1 MKTTLKRSFALILS
15 VLLLALSL
23 AACGRTEADPAP
35 VSAESA
41 SAAAE
46 SAPEAPE
53 LPAGSAFE
61 AAEDPAESTPESYTV
76 AIRDIRKHGN
86 VILDTDFDTM
96 NAHGM
101 EIGDIITATVGEK
114 SFCLPIGTAHAD
126 VDSGSMLCRFDT
138 EDNEV
143 SLAINMGSFASE
155 AGIGEKVSI
164 EEEPGYRW
172 DVAIG
177 EVTLSLKE
185 KQGYR
190 AEYDAR
196 NLTRTNERADYP
208 ALTDEE
214 FSNFRAV
221 AAAGIREDWLYRSS
235 TPIEPALGRNEYA
248 MAAME
253 KAGIRAVINLDDSAD
268 EMQSYPAY
276 PGSWYSRCAVV
287 NPEMTYDFGT
297 GEFAGKVKQSVLFL
311 LENDGPFLIHC
322 KEGKDRTGILCAILE
337 CFAGASAE
345 EVTGDY
351 MLTYANFYGILP
363 GDGAYDVILSNNLVK
378 TLCGLYGIDS
388 LNGTDLQKEAA
399 DYLLSTGL
407 DETQLHQLAAKL
419 GA

>member
-1 MKTTLKRSFALILS
+1 MKTTLKRSFALLLS

-23 AACGRTEADPAP
+23 AACGRTEANPAP
-35 VSAESA
+35 ASAA
-41 SAAAE
+41 PAAAE
-46 SAPEAPE
+46 SAPETSE
-53 LPAGSAFE
+53 IPAESAFE

-114 SFCLPIGTAHAD
+114 SYDIPIGTAHAD

-322 KEGKDRTGILCAILE
+322 KEGKDRTGILYAILE

-388 LNGTDLQKEAA
+388 LDGTDLQKEAA

>member
-1 MKTTLKRSFALILS
+1 MNTTLKRSFALALS
-15 VLLLALSL
+15 VLLTLSL

-35 VSAESA
+35 ASAEPV
-41 SAAAE
+41 AAE
-46 SAPEAPE
+46 SAPETSGS
-53 LPAGSAFE
+53 PAEASSEVAE
-61 AAEDPAESTPESYTV
+61 NAAESAPESYTV

-86 VILDTDFDTM
+86 VILDTDFDAM

-114 SFCLPIGTAHAD
+114 SFCLPIGTAHSD

-221 AAAGIREDWLYRSS
+221 AATGIREDWLYRSS

-253 KAGIRAVINLDDSAD
+253 KAGIRAVINLDDSVD
-268 EMQSYPAY
+268 EMKSYPAY

-388 LNGTDLQKEAA
+388 LDGTDLQKEAA
-399 DYLLSTGL
+399 DYLLSTCRRLSSL
-407 DETQLHQLAAKL
+407 DRA
-419 GA
+419 

>member
-35 VSAESA
+35 A
-41 SAAAE
+41 STEPVAAE
-46 SAPEAPE
+46 SAPETSGS
-53 LPAGSAFE
+53 PAE
-61 AAEDPAESTPESYTV
+61 ASSEVAENAAESTPESYTV

-388 LNGTDLQKEAA
+388 LDGTDLQKEAA

-407 DETQLHQLAAKL
+407 DEIQLHQLAAKL

>member
-1 MKTTLKRSFALILS
+1 MNTTLKRSFALALS
-15 VLLLALSL
+15 VLLTLSL

-35 VSAESA
+35 ASAEPV
-41 SAAAE
+41 AAE
-46 SAPEAPE
+46 SAPETSGS
-53 LPAGSAFE
+53 PAEASSEVAE
-61 AAEDPAESTPESYTV
+61 NAAESAPESYTV

-86 VILDTDFDTM
+86 VILDTDFDAM

-114 SFCLPIGTAHAD
+114 SFCLPIGTAHSD

-208 ALTDEE
+208 ALSDEE

-221 AAAGIREDWLYRSS
+221 AATGIREDWLYRSS

-253 KAGIRAVINLDDSAD
+253 KAGIRAVINLDDSVD
-268 EMQSYPAY
+268 EMKSYPTY
-276 PGSWYSRCAVV
+276 PGSCYSHCAII

-297 GEFAGKVKQSVLFL
+297 E
-311 LENDGPFLIHC
+311 
-322 KEGKDRTGILCAILE
+322 
-337 CFAGASAE
+337 
-345 EVTGDY
+345 
-351 MLTYANFYGILP
+351 
-363 GDGAYDVILSNNLVK
+363 
-378 TLCGLYGIDS
+378 
-388 LNGTDLQKEAA
+388 
-399 DYLLSTGL
+399 
-407 DETQLHQLAAKL
+407 
-419 GA
+419 

>member
-1 MKTTLKRSFALILS
+1 MKTTLKRFFALLLS

-23 AACGRTEADPAP
+23 AACGRTEANPAP
-35 VSAESA
+35 ASAA
-41 SAAAE
+41 PAAAE
-46 SAPEAPE
+46 SAPETSE
-53 LPAGSAFE
+53 IPAGSAFE

-114 SFCLPIGTAHAD
+114 SYDIPIGTAHAD

-297 GEFAGKVKQSVLFL
+297 EEFAGKVKQSVLFL

-388 LNGTDLQKEAA
+388 LDGTDLQKEAA

>member
-1 MKTTLKRSFALILS
+1 MKTTLKRFFALLLS

-23 AACGRTEADPAP
+23 AACGRTEANPAP
-35 VSAESA
+35 ASAA
-41 SAAAE
+41 PAAAE
-46 SAPEAPE
+46 SAPETSE
-53 LPAGSAFE
+53 IPAGSAFE

-114 SFCLPIGTAHAD
+114 SFCLPIGAAHAD

-388 LNGTDLQKEAA
+388 LDGTDLQKEAA

>member
-1 MKTTLKRSFALILS
+1 MKTTLKRFFALLLS

-23 AACGRTEADPAP
+23 AACGRTEANPAP
-35 VSAESA
+35 ASAA
-41 SAAAE
+41 PAAAE
-46 SAPEAPE
+46 SAPETSE
-53 LPAGSAFE
+53 IPAGSAFE

-126 VDSGSMLCRFDT
+126 VDTGSMLCRFDT

-155 AGIGEKVSI
+155 AGVGEKHSI
-164 EEEPGYRW
+164 EEAPGYRW
-172 DVAIG
+172 DVYIG
-177 EVTLSLKE
+177 EVTLALKE

-221 AAAGIREDWLYRSS
+221 AATGIREDWLYRSS

-253 KAGIRAVINLDDSAD
+253 KAGIRAVINLDDSVD
-268 EMQSYPAY
+268 EMKSYPAY

-388 LNGTDLQKEAA
+388 LDGTDLQKEAA

>member
-1 MKTTLKRSFALILS
+1 MKTTLKRFFALLLS

-23 AACGRTEADPAP
+23 AACGRTEANPAP
-35 VSAESA
+35 ASAA
-41 SAAAE
+41 PAAAE
-46 SAPEAPE
+46 SAPETSE
-53 LPAGSAFE
+53 IPAGSAFE

-86 VILDTDFDTM
+86 VILDTDFETM

-126 VDSGSMLCRFDT
+126 VDTGSMLCRFDT

-155 AGIGEKVSI
+155 AGVGEKHSI
-164 EEEPGYRW
+164 EEAPGYRW
-172 DVAIG
+172 DVYIG
-177 EVTLSLKE
+177 EVTLALKE

-221 AAAGIREDWLYRSS
+221 AATGIREDWLYRSS
-235 TPIEPALGRNEYA
+235 TPIEPALGRNEYV

-253 KAGIRAVINLDDSAD
+253 KAGIRAVINLDDSVD
-268 EMQSYPAY
+268 EMKSYPAY

-388 LNGTDLQKEAA
+388 LDGTDLQKEAA
-399 DYLLSTGL
+399 DYLLSTCRRLSSL
-407 DETQLHQLAAKL
+407 DRA
-419 GA
+419 

>member
-1 MKTTLKRSFALILS
+1 MKTTLKRFFALLLS

-23 AACGRTEADPAP
+23 AACGRTEANPAP
-35 VSAESA
+35 ASAA
-41 SAAAE
+41 PAAAE
-46 SAPEAPE
+46 SAPETSE
-53 LPAGSAFE
+53 IPAGSTFE
-61 AAEDPAESTPESYTV
+61 AAEDSAESAPESYTV

-114 SFCLPIGTAHAD
+114 SYDIPIGTAHAD

-388 LNGTDLQKEAA
+388 LDGTDLQKEAA

>member
-1 MKTTLKRSFALILS
+1 MKTTLKRFFALLLS

-23 AACGRTEADPAP
+23 AACGRTEANPAP
-35 VSAESA
+35 ASAA
-41 SAAAE
+41 PAAAE
-46 SAPEAPE
+46 SAPETSE
-53 LPAGSAFE
+53 IPAGSAFE

-76 AIRDIRKHGN
+76 AIRDIRKNGN

-388 LNGTDLQKEAA
+388 LDGTDLQKEAA

>member
-1 MKTTLKRSFALILS
+1 MKTTLKRFFALLLS

-23 AACGRTEADPAP
+23 AACGRTEANPAP
-35 VSAESA
+35 ASAA
-41 SAAAE
+41 PAAAE
-46 SAPEAPE
+46 SAPETSE
-53 LPAGSAFE
+53 IPAGSAFE

-86 VILDTDFDTM
+86 VILDTDFETM

-155 AGIGEKVSI
+155 AGVGEKHSI
-164 EEEPGYRW
+164 EEAPGYRW
-172 DVAIG
+172 DVYIG
-177 EVTLSLKE
+177 EVTLALKE

-221 AAAGIREDWLYRSS
+221 AATGIREDWLYRSS

-253 KAGIRAVINLDDSAD
+253 KAGIRAVINLDDSVD
-268 EMQSYPAY
+268 EMKSYPAY

-388 LNGTDLQKEAA
+388 LDGTDLQKEAA

>member
-1 MKTTLKRSFALILS
+1 MKTTLKRFFALLLS

-23 AACGRTEADPAP
+23 AACGRTEANPAP
-35 VSAESA
+35 ASAA
-41 SAAAE
+41 PAAAE
-46 SAPEAPE
+46 SAPETSE
-53 LPAGSAFE
+53 IPAGSAFE

-86 VILDTDFDTM
+86 VILDTDFETM

-126 VDSGSMLCRFDT
+126 VDTGSMLCRFDT

-155 AGIGEKVSI
+155 AGVGEKHSI
-164 EEEPGYRW
+164 EEAPGYRW
-172 DVAIG
+172 DVYIG
-177 EVTLSLKE
+177 EVTLALKE

-221 AAAGIREDWLYRSS
+221 AATGIREDWLYRSS

-253 KAGIRAVINLDDSAD
+253 KAGIRAVINLDDSVD
-268 EMQSYPAY
+268 EMKSYPAY

-388 LNGTDLQKEAA
+388 LDGTDLQKEAA
-399 DYLLSTGL
+399 DYLLSTCRRLSSL
-407 DETQLHQLAAKL
+407 DRA
-419 GA
+419 

>member
-35 VSAESA
+35 A
-41 SAAAE
+41 STEPVAAE
-46 SAPEAPE
+46 SAPETSGS
-53 LPAGSAFE
+53 PAE
-61 AAEDPAESTPESYTV
+61 ASSEVAENAAESTPESYTV

-297 GEFAGKVKQSVLFL
+297 EEFAGKVKESVLFL

-388 LNGTDLQKEAA
+388 LDGTDLQKEAA

-407 DETQLHQLAAKL
+407 DEIQLHQLAAKL

>member
-1 MKTTLKRSFALILS
+1 MKTTLKRFFALLLS

-23 AACGRTEADPAP
+23 AACGRTEANPAP
-35 VSAESA
+35 ASAA
-41 SAAAE
+41 PAAAE
-46 SAPEAPE
+46 SAPETSE
-53 LPAGSAFE
+53 IPAGSAFE

-86 VILDTDFDTM
+86 VILDTDFETM

-126 VDSGSMLCRFDT
+126 VDTGSMLCRFDT

-155 AGIGEKVSI
+155 AGVGEKHSI
-164 EEEPGYRW
+164 EEAPGYRW
-172 DVAIG
+172 DVYIG
-177 EVTLSLKE
+177 EVTLALKE

-221 AAAGIREDWLYRSS
+221 AATGIREDWLYRSS

-253 KAGIRAVINLDDSAD
+253 KAGIRAVINLDDSVD
-268 EMQSYPAY
+268 EMKSYPTY

-297 GEFAGKVKQSVLFL
+297 EEFAGKVKESVLFL

-345 EVTGDY
+345 EVMADY
-351 MLTYANFYGILP
+351 MLTYTNFYGILP
-363 GDGAYDVILSNNLVK
+363 GDGAYDVILNNNLVK
-378 TLCGLYGIDS
+378 TLCGLYALDTLSGA
-388 LNGTDLQKEAA
+388 DLQKEAA
-399 DYLLSTGL
+399 DYLLSIGL
-407 DETQLHQLAAKL
+407 DEGQRRQLAAKL
-419 GA
+419 DA

>member
-1 MKTTLKRSFALILS
+1 MNTTLKRSFALALS
-15 VLLLALSL
+15 VLLTLSL

-35 VSAESA
+35 ASAEPV
-41 SAAAE
+41 AAE
-46 SAPEAPE
+46 SAPETSGS
-53 LPAGSAFE
+53 PAEASSEVAE
-61 AAEDPAESTPESYTV
+61 NAAESAPESYTV

-86 VILDTDFDTM
+86 VILDTDFDAM

-114 SFCLPIGTAHAD
+114 SFSLPIGTAHAD
-126 VDSGSMLCRFDT
+126 VDTGSMLCRFDT

-155 AGIGEKVSI
+155 AGIGEKHSI

-172 DVAIG
+172 DVYIG
-177 EVTLSLKE
+177 EVTLALKE

-221 AAAGIREDWLYRSS
+221 AATGIREDWLYRSS

-253 KAGIRAVINLDDSAD
+253 KAGIRAVINLDDSVD
-268 EMQSYPAY
+268 EMKSYPTY
-276 PGSWYSRCAVV
+276 PGSCYSRCAVV

-297 GEFAGKVKQSVLFL
+297 EEFAGKVKESVLFL

-345 EVTGDY
+345 EVTADY

-363 GDGAYDVILSNNLVK
+363 GDGAYDVILNNNLVK
-378 TLCGLYGIDS
+378 TLCGLYALDTLSGA
-388 LNGTDLQKEAA
+388 DLQKEAA
-399 DYLLSTGL
+399 DYLLSIGL
-407 DETQLHQLAAKL
+407 DEGQLCQLAAKL

>member
-1 MKTTLKRSFALILS
+1 MKTTLKRFFALLLS

-23 AACGRTEADPAP
+23 AACGRTEANPAP
-35 VSAESA
+35 ASAA
-41 SAAAE
+41 PAAAE
-46 SAPEAPE
+46 SAPETSE
-53 LPAGSAFE
+53 IPAESAFE

-114 SFCLPIGTAHAD
+114 SYDIPIGTAHAD

-388 LNGTDLQKEAA
+388 LDGADLQKEAA

>member
-1 MKTTLKRSFALILS
+1 MKTTLKRFFALLLS

-23 AACGRTEADPAP
+23 AACGRTEANPAP
-35 VSAESA
+35 ASAA
-41 SAAAE
+41 PAAAE
-46 SAPEAPE
+46 SAPETSE
-53 LPAGSAFE
+53 IPAGSAFE

-114 SFCLPIGTAHAD
+114 SYDIPIGTAHAD
-126 VDSGSMLCRFDT
+126 VDTGSMLCRFDT

-297 GEFAGKVKQSVLFL
+297 EEFAGKVKQSVLFL

-388 LNGTDLQKEAA
+388 LDGTDLQKEAA

>member
-1 MKTTLKRSFALILS
+1 MNTTLKRSFALILS

-23 AACGRTEADPAP
+23 AACGRTEANPAP
-35 VSAESA
+35 VSAA
-41 SAAAE
+41 PAAAE
-46 SAPEAPE
+46 SAPETTESPSE
-53 LPAGSAFE
+53 TVSESAE
-61 AAEDPAESTPESYTV
+61 SAAESAPESYTV

-86 VILDTDFDTM
+86 VILDTDFETM

-101 EIGDIITATVGEK
+101 EIGDIITVSVGDRM
-114 SFCLPIGTAHAD
+114 FDIPIGTAHSD
-126 VDSGSMLCRFDT
+126 VDTGSLLCRFDT

-155 AGIGEKVSI
+155 AGIGEKQTI
-164 EEEPGYRW
+164 EDEPGYRW

-177 EVTLSLKE
+177 EVSLALKE

-214 FSNFRAV
+214 FANFRAV
-221 AAAGIREDWLYRSS
+221 AAAGIKEAWLYRSS

-253 KAGIRAVINLDDSAD
+253 KAGVRAVINLDDSVD
-268 EMQSYPAY
+268 EMKSYPTY
-276 PGSWYSRCAVV
+276 PGSYYSRCAVV

-297 GEFAGKVKQSVLFL
+297 EEFAGKVKESVLFL

-351 MLTYANFYGILP
+351 MLTYASFYGILP
-363 GDGAYDVILSNNLVK
+363 GDGAYDVILGNNLVK
-378 TLCGLYGIDS
+378 TLCGLYALDTLDGA
-388 LNGTDLQKEAA
+388 DLQKEAA
-399 DYLLSTGL
+399 EYLLSIGL
-407 DETQLHQLAAKL
+407 DEGQLSQLAAKL

>member
-1 MKTTLKRSFALILS
+1 MNTTLKRSFALALS
-15 VLLLALSL
+15 VLLTLSL

-35 VSAESA
+35 ALAEPV
-41 SAAAE
+41 AAE
-46 SAPEAPE
+46 SAPETSGSPAEASSEVAENAAESAPE
-53 LPAGSAFE
+53 G
-61 AAEDPAESTPESYTV
+61 YTV

-86 VILDTDFDTM
+86 VILDTDFDAM

-114 SFCLPIGTAHAD
+114 SFSLPIGTAHSD
-126 VDSGSMLCRFDT
+126 VDTGSMLCRFDI

-164 EEEPGYRW
+164 EEEPGYR
-172 DVAIG
+172 
-177 EVTLSLKE
+177 
-185 KQGYR
+185 R

-221 AAAGIREDWLYRSS
+221 AATGIREDWLYRSS

-297 GEFAGKVKQSVLFL
+297 EEFAGKVKESVLFL

-345 EVTGDY
+345 EVTADY

-363 GDGAYDVILSNNLVK
+363 GDGAYDVILNNNLVK
-378 TLCGLYGIDS
+378 TLCGLYALDTLSGA
-388 LNGTDLQKEAA
+388 DLQKEAA
-399 DYLLSTGL
+399 DYLLSIGL
-407 DETQLHQLAAKL
+407 DEGQLRQLAAKL

>member
-1 MKTTLKRSFALILS
+1 MKTTLKRFFALLLS

-23 AACGRTEADPAP
+23 AACGRTEANPAP
-35 VSAESA
+35 ASAA
-41 SAAAE
+41 PAAAE
-46 SAPEAPE
+46 SAPETSGS
-53 LPAGSAFE
+53 PAEASSEVAE
-61 AAEDPAESTPESYTV
+61 NAAESAPESYTV

-114 SFCLPIGTAHAD
+114 SYDIPIGTAHAD

-221 AAAGIREDWLYRSS
+221 AATGIREDWLYRSS

-253 KAGIRAVINLDDSAD
+253 KAGIRAVINLDDSVD
-268 EMQSYPAY
+268 EMKSYPTY
-276 PGSWYSRCAVV
+276 PGSCYSRCAII

-297 GEFAGKVKQSVLFL
+297 EEFAGKVKQSVLFL

-388 LNGTDLQKEAA
+388 LDGTDLQKEAA

-407 DETQLHQLAAKL
+407 DEIQLHQLAAKL

>member
-1 MKTTLKRSFALILS
+1 MNTTLKRSFALALS
-15 VLLLALSL
+15 VLLTLSL

-35 VSAESA
+35 ASAEPV
-41 SAAAE
+41 AAE
-46 SAPEAPE
+46 SAPETSGS
-53 LPAGSAFE
+53 PAEASSEVAE
-61 AAEDPAESTPESYTV
+61 NAAESAPESYTV

-101 EIGDIITATVGEK
+101 EIGDIITATVGER

-172 DVAIG
+172 DVYIG
-177 EVTLSLKE
+177 EVTLALKE

-221 AAAGIREDWLYRSS
+221 AATGIREDWLYRSS

-253 KAGIRAVINLDDSAD
+253 KAGIRAVINLDDSVD
-268 EMQSYPAY
+268 EMKGYPAY

-287 NPEMTYDFGT
+287 NPEMSYDFGT
-297 GEFAGKVKQSVLFL
+297 EEFAGKVKQSVLFL

-345 EVTGDY
+345 EVTADY

-378 TLCGLYGIDS
+378 TLCGLYGIDV
-388 LNGTDLQKEAA
+388 LDGADLQKEAA

>member
-1 MKTTLKRSFALILS
+1 MKRFFALLLS

-23 AACGRTEADPAP
+23 AACGRTEANPAP
-35 VSAESA
+35 ASAA
-41 SAAAE
+41 PAAAE
-46 SAPEAPE
+46 SAPETSGS
-53 LPAGSAFE
+53 PAEASSEVAE
-61 AAEDPAESTPESYTV
+61 NAAESAPESYTV

-114 SFCLPIGTAHAD
+114 SYDIPIGTAHAD

-221 AAAGIREDWLYRSS
+221 AATGIREDWLYRSS

-253 KAGIRAVINLDDSAD
+253 KAGIRAVINLDDSVD
-268 EMQSYPAY
+268 EMKSYPTY
-276 PGSWYSRCAVV
+276 PGSCYSRCAII

-297 GEFAGKVKQSVLFL
+297 EEFAGKVKQSVLFL

-388 LNGTDLQKEAA
+388 LDGTDLQKEAA

-407 DETQLHQLAAKL
+407 DEIQLHQLAAKL

>member
-1 MKTTLKRSFALILS
+1 MKTTLKRFFALLLS

-23 AACGRTEADPAP
+23 AACGRTEANPAP
-35 VSAESA
+35 ASAA
-41 SAAAE
+41 PAAAE
-46 SAPEAPE
+46 SAPETSGS
-53 LPAGSAFE
+53 PAEASSEVAE
-61 AAEDPAESTPESYTV
+61 NAAESAPESYTV

-114 SFCLPIGTAHAD
+114 SYDIPIGTAHAD

-172 DVAIG
+172 DVYIG
-177 EVTLSLKE
+177 EVTLALKE

-221 AAAGIREDWLYRSS
+221 AATGIREDWLYRSS

-253 KAGIRAVINLDDSAD
+253 KAGIRAVINLDDSVD
-268 EMQSYPAY
+268 EMKSYPTY
-276 PGSWYSRCAVV
+276 PGSCYSRCAII

-297 GEFAGKVKQSVLFL
+297 EEFAGKVKQSVLFL

-388 LNGTDLQKEAA
+388 LDGTDLQKEAA

-407 DETQLHQLAAKL
+407 DEIQLHQLAAKL

>member
-1 MKTTLKRSFALILS
+1 MNTTLKRSFALALS

-35 VSAESA
+35 ASAEPV
-41 SAAAE
+41 AAE
-46 SAPEAPE
+46 SAPETSGS
-53 LPAGSAFE
+53 PAEASSEVAE
-61 AAEDPAESTPESYTV
+61 NAAESAPESYTV

-114 SFCLPIGTAHAD
+114 SYDIPIGTAHAD

-172 DVAIG
+172 DVYIG
-177 EVTLSLKE
+177 EVTLALKE

-221 AAAGIREDWLYRSS
+221 AATGIREDWLYRSS

-253 KAGIRAVINLDDSAD
+253 KAGIRAVINLDDSVD
-268 EMQSYPAY
+268 EMKSYPTY

-287 NPEMTYDFGT
+287 NPEMSYDFGT
-297 GEFAGKVKQSVLFL
+297 EEFAGKVKQSVLFL

-345 EVTGDY
+345 EVTADY

-388 LNGTDLQKEAA
+388 LDGTDLQKEAA

>member
-1 MKTTLKRSFALILS
+1 MKTTLKRFFALLLS

-23 AACGRTEADPAP
+23 AACGRTEANPAP
-35 VSAESA
+35 ASAA
-41 SAAAE
+41 PAAAE
-46 SAPEAPE
+46 SAPETSE
-53 LPAGSAFE
+53 IPAESAFE

-114 SFCLPIGTAHAD
+114 SYDIPIGTAHAD

-388 LNGTDLQKEAA
+388 LDGTDLQKEAA

>member
-35 VSAESA
+35 A
-41 SAAAE
+41 STEPVAAE
-46 SAPEAPE
+46 SAPETSGS
-53 LPAGSAFE
+53 PAE
-61 AAEDPAESTPESYTV
+61 ASSEVAENAAESTPESYTV

-86 VILDTDFDTM
+86 VILDTDFDAM

-114 SFCLPIGTAHAD
+114 SYDIPIGTAHAD

-172 DVAIG
+172 DIAIG

-253 KAGIRAVINLDDSAD
+253 KAGIRAVINLDDSVD
-268 EMQSYPAY
+268 EMKSYPAY

>member
-1 MKTTLKRSFALILS
+1 MKTTLKRFFALLLS

-23 AACGRTEADPAP
+23 AACGRTEANPAP
-35 VSAESA
+35 ASAA
-41 SAAAE
+41 PAAAE
-46 SAPEAPE
+46 SAPETSE
-53 LPAGSAFE
+53 IPAGSAFE

-86 VILDTDFDTM
+86 VILDTDFETM

-126 VDSGSMLCRFDT
+126 VDTGSMLCRFDT

-155 AGIGEKVSI
+155 AGVGEKHSI
-164 EEEPGYRW
+164 EEAPGYRW
-172 DVAIG
+172 DVYIG
-177 EVTLSLKE
+177 EVTLALKE

-221 AAAGIREDWLYRSS
+221 AATGIREDWLYRSS

-253 KAGIRAVINLDDSAD
+253 KAGIRAVINLDDSVD
-268 EMQSYPAY
+268 EMKSYPAY

-388 LNGTDLQKEAA
+388 LDGTDLQKEAA

>member
-1 MKTTLKRSFALILS
+1 M
-15 VLLLALSL
+15 LLLALSL
-23 AACGRTEADPAP
+23 AACGRTEANPATA
-35 VSAESA
+35 SAA
-41 SAAAE
+41 PAAAE
-46 SAPEAPE
+46 SAPETSE
-53 LPAGSAFE
+53 IPAESAFE

-101 EIGDIITATVGEK
+101 EIGDIITVTVGEK
-114 SFCLPIGTAHAD
+114 SYDIPIGTAHAD

-388 LNGTDLQKEAA
+388 LDGTDLQKEAA

>member
-1 MKTTLKRSFALILS
+1 MKTTLKRFFALLLS
-15 VLLLALSL
+15 VLLLALSR
-23 AACGRTEADPAP
+23 AAGGRTEANPAP
-35 VSAESA
+35 ASAA
-41 SAAAE
+41 PAAAE
-46 SAPEAPE
+46 SAPETSE
-53 LPAGSAFE
+53 IPAGSAFE

-76 AIRDIRKHGN
+76 AIRDIRKNGN

-388 LNGTDLQKEAA
+388 LDGTDLQKEAA